1 MHFASAKRDLLD
13 LLDDEVAEN
22 GNGLAVLAI
31 DKELAT
37 ASILVHGDEGP
48 AIRLCHR
55 AQALLHDVY
64 ARCSHLVRV
73 PQVHDVDDELR
84 IHTLK

>member
-37 ASILVHGDEGP
+37 AGILMHGDEGP
-48 AIRLCHR
+48 AIRLGHR
-55 AQALLHDVY
+55 A
-64 ARCSHLVRV
+64 
-73 PQVHDVDDELR
+73 
-84 IHTLK
+84 